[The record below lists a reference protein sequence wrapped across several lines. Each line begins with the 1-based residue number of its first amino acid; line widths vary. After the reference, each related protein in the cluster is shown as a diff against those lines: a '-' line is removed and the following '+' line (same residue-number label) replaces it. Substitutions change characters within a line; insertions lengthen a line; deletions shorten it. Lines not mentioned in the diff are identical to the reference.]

1 MKETKAHGLW
11 YMICVSVHIA
21 NASWT
26 TSTNLLIHSDDQMSI
41 GVHNDTIWLIGGR
54 DFPTQ
59 LTQYKV
65 RTQTMTNFGD
75 NALTAS
81 IKGYGQYWTQQNH
94 MVYIIDQSTGNSLCT
109 YNMITNQ
116 FQTNW
121 KSITFNTNVGDDGC
135 LASDAQYLY
144 VTGGEDGNALG
155 LKTLQMLSL
164 STHQWTTSPPNMNV
178 GRKYHACIV
187 HNTYLWAMGGTGCT
201 YNCPNALTSIER
213 IVVTDIMN
221 NKWNIVSNLPV
232 PLYSL
237 RVIDWYDTLY
247 VLGGYSL
254 INNMMGKVDSVYLI
268 DVDSGDVSVS
278 PHLLPSIRA
287 WVSPI
292 IHDSVLYVFGGTS
305 RAWAYYQLPQPASLP
320 TDTPTEKP
328 SNLPTNTP
336 SNIPSNLPSNSP
348 SNLPSN
354 TPSNIP
360 SNLPSNS
367 PSNLPSNTP
376 SNIPSNLPTD
386 PPNKVSTLSPSNMPT
401 VTLSGD
407 TIIAHATPT
416 ARPSNNPVNPVYVT
430 IEETEDKDKKD
441 IKTNASASP
450 LLLIISVALGVTIL
464 VIISAIC
471 CYYKKK
477 ITAVKTQ
484 AHMIDIAQMDVQS
497 TQGNVAN
504 DFEKGVTTGGIVNQ
518 ITQRGNQIK
527 SKGVATGGYKEE
539 ITAQTLLDWLTHVV
553 GLPQYHAV
561 FIEYG
566 FSSFRF
572 VKRIENEEQIRDMG
586 IDNEDHVSLIL
597 SEIRHLCNQRRG
609 QEGLR
614 PRGSNE
620 DGDLEGHSAGDGNVM
635 NHNDQITQTGAH
647 GMTDIGSVV
656 TRNVSKCIDCL
667 QVKEGREYEEDGQ
680 FYCHLCWSSYVNDVE
695 GVDMV
700 YTNEG
705 PRDIPLRTEAGDET
719 HGQV

>member
-268 DVDSGDVSVS
+268 DVDSGDVSLS
-278 PHLLPSIRA
+278 PYSLPSECA
-287 WVSPI
+287 WVSPV
-292 IHDSVLYVFGGTS
+292 IHDSILYIFGGNYN
-305 RAWAYYQLPQPASLP
+305 AWAYYSLPQYTSQP
-320 TDTPTEKP
+320 TDTPTYAP
-328 SNLPTNTP
+328 SKTTLFP
-336 SNIPSNLPSNSP
+336 SYV
-348 SNLPSN
+348 
-354 TPSNIP
+354 
-360 SNLPSNS
+360 
-367 PSNLPSNTP
+367 
-376 SNIPSNLPTD
+376 PTD
-386 PPNKVSTLSPSNMPT
+386 IPIKSTIYGPINTTLEEATNHTISSTSNENIYSSESLLNELNEG
-401 VTLSGD
+401 VEG
-407 TIIAHATPT
+407 IW
-416 ARPSNNPVNPVYVT
+416 
-430 IEETEDKDKKD
+430 
-441 IKTNASASP
+441 
-450 LLLIISVALGVTIL
+450 LLIAS
-464 VIISAIC
+464 
-471 CYYKKK
+471 
-477 ITAVKTQ
+477 IT
-484 AHMIDIAQMDVQS
+484 
-497 TQGNVAN
+497 
-504 DFEKGVTTGGIVNQ
+504 
-518 ITQRGNQIK
+518 
-527 SKGVATGGYKEE
+527 
-539 ITAQTLLDWLTHVV
+539 
-553 GLPQYHAV
+553 
-561 FIEYG
+561 
-566 FSSFRF
+566 
-572 VKRIENEEQIRDMG
+572 
-586 IDNEDHVSLIL
+586 
-597 SEIRHLCNQRRG
+597 
-609 QEGLR
+609 
-614 PRGSNE
+614 
-620 DGDLEGHSAGDGNVM
+620 
-635 NHNDQITQTGAH
+635 
-647 GMTDIGSVV
+647 IGSVLCV
-656 TRNVSKCIDCL
+656 VQIGVVLYCVRRKTKDTQKMIQKSMKEKEPGAEDQDGMEQDNGMNMNRVHHNEELVEEIVSDHNDNDTGQNHVVSDEFI
-667 QVKEGREYEEDGQ
+667 VDGDMVQ
-680 FYCHLCWSSYVNDVE
+680 YE
-695 GVDMV
+695 GVV
-700 YTNEG
+700 QG
-705 PRDIPLRTEAGDET
+705 AGWRK
-719 HGQV
+719 